1 MATVSNVTCTYND
14 ELFVAFGGTEYPS
27 DAELINFKLYN
38 DDYTVEINGKEYK
51 TRDCRVSAMPFNR
64 PWPGHQR
71 EFDQSE
77 SAAFISIYSNEAVT
91 LRVRYKRGFD
101 NPIVR
106 PSSKG
111 VKVKMDG
118 DVAEFTLTEHKGY
131 VLESAGEHHALHIFY
146 EAPKAYDTE
155 NATHYFGEGIHFPGT
170 ITLRDND
177 SV

>member
-111 VKVKMDG
+111 VKVKISLTKR
-118 DVAEFTLTEHKGY
+118 TL
-131 VLESAGEHHALHIFY
+131 L
-146 EAPKAYDTE
+146 
-155 NATHYFGEGIHFPGT
+155 
-170 ITLRDND
+170 
-177 SV
+177 